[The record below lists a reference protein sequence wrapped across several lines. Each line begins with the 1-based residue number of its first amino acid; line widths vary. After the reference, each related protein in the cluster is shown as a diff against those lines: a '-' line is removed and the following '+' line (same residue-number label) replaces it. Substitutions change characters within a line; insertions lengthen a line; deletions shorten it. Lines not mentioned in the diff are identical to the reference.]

1 MLHPPELDS
10 ASRPL
15 ARDAAALFLLA
26 LGVNLIRL
34 GSKSIAHDEAGSVH
48 FAGLS
53 LSALGTMVTRSD
65 PNMSLYYF
73 LLNAWV
79 RLFGE
84 SEAAVR
90 FPSALFGA
98 LAVPVVYCLGC
109 RLFGRAAGGVAA
121 LLLALNAF
129 MVEYAQTARAYS
141 LLVLLTTLSSL
152 FFVREIER
160 PSNRNRLGYV
170 IASALAVYAHYFA
183 VWVLAAQWATLLAM
197 GLPMS
202 WSAAL
207 LRRQGWMGRE
217 RRAEAR
223 RSKSTRKT
231 ALPRQWLGVIASI
244 ILLSAPA
251 AFVAARAGAVN
262 RINWIPPPSLLDIG
276 RVCLYLAAHSWVLL
290 CALFASGCY
299 ATARGVRQGRLWP
312 HAFAAAWWLVPIALC
327 FAVSLV
333 KPMFLSYYLLLCLPG
348 FVLFGAAGIGAIRP
362 AAAAYAVVA
371 LLALTSATR
380 LVDYYR
386 REAQQDWRTATRYV
400 LSSIRA
406 DDGVIYFP
414 DSAAKPFG
422 YYARQSGKAKPAD
435 LAGQSLVGKQRIWF
449 VIRASDFA
457 TMRARF
463 LQLQAGLQESFH
475 LAEHRAFGLAE
486 IELYVR

>member
-1 MLHPPELDS
+1 MPHPPELDG
-10 ASRPL
+10 ASRPF

-34 GSKSIAHDEAGSVH
+34 GSKSIEHDEAGSVQ

-53 LSALGTMVTRSD
+53 LSALATMVTRRD

-79 RLFGE
+79 RLCGE

-109 RLFGRAAGGVAA
+109 RLFGRAAGAVAA

-129 MVEYAQTARAYS
+129 MVQYAQTARAYS
-141 LLVLLTTLSSL
+141 LLVLLTALSCL

-160 PSNRNRLGYV
+160 PSKRNRLGYV

-183 VWVLAAQWATLLAM
+183 VWVLAAQWVTLMATGSL
-197 GLPMS
+197 MS
-202 WSAAL
+202 WSASH
-207 LRRQGWMGRE
+207 LRRHGRM
-217 RRAEAR
+217 
-223 RSKSTRKT
+223 T
-231 ALPRQWLGVIASI
+231 ALPRQWLGAIASI

-251 AFVAARAGAVN
+251 AFVAARAGAAN
-262 RINWIPPPSLLDIG
+262 RIDWIPSPSVLDIG

-290 CALFASGCY
+290 CVLFAGGCY
-299 ATARGVRQGRLWP
+299 ATARGAREGGLWP
-312 HAFAAAWWLVPIALC
+312 HAFTAAWWLVPIALS
-327 FAVSLV
+327 FAVSIV
-333 KPMFLSYYLLLCLPG
+333 KPMFLSHYLLLCLPG
-348 FVLFGAAGIGAIRP
+348 FVLFGAAGIAAIRP
-362 AAAAYAVVA
+362 AAVAYAVVA
-371 LLALTSATR
+371 LLALASAAR
-380 LVDYYR
+380 LVDFYAQ
-386 REAQQDWRTATRYV
+386 EAPQDWRAATRCV
-400 LSSIRA
+400 LSSIRP
-406 DDGVIYFP
+406 DDGVVYFP

-422 YYARQSGKAKPAD
+422 YYARQSGKATPVN
-435 LAGQSLVGKQRIWF
+435 LAAQPLVGKQRIWF

-457 TMRARF
+457 TMRAQF
-463 LQLQAGLQESFH
+463 LQLQSGLQESFH

-486 IELYVR
+486 IDLYVR